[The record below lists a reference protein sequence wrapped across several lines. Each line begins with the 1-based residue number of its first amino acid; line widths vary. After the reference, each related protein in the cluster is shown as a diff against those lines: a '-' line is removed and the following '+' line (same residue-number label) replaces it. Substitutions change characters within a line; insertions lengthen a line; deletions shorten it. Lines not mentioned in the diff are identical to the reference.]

1 MTPTEIEAMTPAE
14 LALELDWDPR
24 ILTTLT
30 HRKHLVVTV
39 RDAVAESMR
48 RFPDDVIEHTEGMAA
63 VIAMR
68 WPPTTEN
75 ARIAERLALILLR
88 AYTPEEP

>member
-1 MTPTEIEAMTPAE
+1 MTPHEIEAMTPAE
-14 LALELDWDPR
+14 LAVELGWKPR

-30 HRKHLVVTV
+30 HREKLIVTV
-39 RDAVAESMR
+39 RDAVVA
-48 RFPDDVIEHTEGMAA
+48 DVRQYPHDVVENAEGMAA
-63 VIAMR
+63 LISMR